1 MLCGFLL
8 DFQQQLAGE
17 AWEVRLSPGFFF
29 ELPLKKTG
37 QIVLQGSAKT
47 DIDEKRNK
55 NKAGGGGVE
64 HTLLFVGFNFYK

>member
-1 MLCGFLL
+1 M
-8 DFQQQLAGE
+8 
-17 AWEVRLSPGFFF
+17 SPGFFF